1 MLHCQVEG
9 AKAEQRE
16 CPVMHSENSAETFSS
31 EESQASDCNQ
41 PLDVQSPKLT
51 TNIEESFKVDCKL
64 SLNTLLSPINITD
77 PLLMCSISEF
87 NKEEQTMEP
96 YFIQELDM
104 ACAGQEVEQVAEE
117 NVFETGPQLKLPE
130 NQPINDSITTET
142 NETKLPS
149 TEALNVLNLAEF
161 SEPVMEKSNI
171 SIEEVNLTGAEEI
184 NEPISDEPNSQ
195 LVESAAKL
203 QPKSLGIQIP
213 PLQIEDLISPLV
225 EQPKIATKLGVI
237 SFLTGNKL
245 ALTPSVRLSF
255 GDRVTTRTNKKSKE
269 IVQQQASKALK
280 ALISVFTMQRRL
292 EASQCDNSNNSRSKR
307 FEQLKSSLTFSRVFR
322 QNIFQPTSKI
332 ESRQQNTDANSLE
345 SGEPNFKSTSA
356 YKEPLPIPYR
366 QDAGEGLTC
375 NGLNVSKDSVFSE
388 VSESDVSETH
398 NKLFAMKKTQEGL
411 SSTRSIGELSNI
423 LNNGRVLFSQ
433 PVRLFCFNKLKEW
446 KRQGKVPRFHES
458 PYRSPSFS
466 GEGQIEVI
474 EHHGSYYIVLHDKV
488 SGELII
494 HMRVDEK
501 WRIDYMT
508 KSSYSCRW
516 TNINYANCRDG
527 TLERIACSF
536 REPSHAA
543 EFVARIRN
551 SALQSRLEC
560 SS

>member
-446 KRQGKVPRFHES
+446 KRQG
-458 PYRSPSFS
+458 
-466 GEGQIEVI
+466 EGQIEVI